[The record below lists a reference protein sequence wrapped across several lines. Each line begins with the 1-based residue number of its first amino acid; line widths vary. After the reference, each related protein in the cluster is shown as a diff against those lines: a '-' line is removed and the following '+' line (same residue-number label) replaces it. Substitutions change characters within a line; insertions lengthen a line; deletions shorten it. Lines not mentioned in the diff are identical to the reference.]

1 MPGLPG
7 GGGFCKTGYHYYI
20 ISIKENILLKQDTR
34 GRRSVN
40 SDFGWT
46 SFIDAFCID
55 RKLLTVCSEKK
66 YPQIAPNYSR
76 IGPISQNFLGAV
88 APDPTW
94 GAYSAPRPPAA
105 NSSLR
110 SLPSLRSAAPF
121 LKSLRRAC
129 NQ

>member
-7 GGGFCKTGYHYYI
+7 GGGFCKTGYHFYI
-20 ISIKENILLKQDTR
+20 ISTQESILLKQDTR
-34 GRRSVN
+34 ERGSVN

-46 SFIDAFCID
+46 SFIDAFCIE

-66 YPQIAPNYSR
+66 YPQIAPNCSR

-94 GAYSAPRPPAA
+94 GVWVTKLVPVR
-105 NSSLR
+105 NSY
-110 SLPSLRSAAPF
+110 LPL
-121 LKSLRRAC
+121 
-129 NQ
+129 